1 VTTTP
6 APADA
11 FLLFGATGDL
21 ARKKLFPALYELTR
35 EGRADMPIVGIAR
48 SDWSD
53 DDLRARARESI
64 VEKLGDDVDAAALD
78 ALCGRLRYLSGDYT
92 DSATWGRVEELTG
105 GAKVPVSFLA
115 IPPSLFDDV
124 VEGMAG
130 VGMTDRG
137 RVVVEKPFGR
147 DLASA
152 RELNATLHKHLDESQ
167 IFRIDHFLGKEPV
180 QNLMVFRF
188 ANSLLEPVWNRDEK
202 VKVFRA
208 MKPLDPA
215 KVVRGQVEGY
225 LDETGVEPGSDTE
238 TFAAMEIEIDS
249 WRWAGVPFYIRAG
262 KSMAKTVT
270 EAVVEFKQPP
280 SMLFADVD
288 ECPEPSRLR
297 FRMKPDDNITLTMQ
311 AKVPGMEMVSRAVDM
326 TVDYEE
332 QLGGDGPDAYERLMA
347 DAIIGDERLFARQ
360 DGVEEAWR
368 IVEPMLSPLH
378 PVVPYPAGS
387 SVIVDVAAQSIDER
401 GIFTMAISG
410 GSTPR
415 RMLEVLAER
424 PGLDW
429 GRIHLFQVDERVAPD
444 GDPDRNATML
454 AEALLTDGFRSRH
467 RLAGV
472 WLMPVTQSD
481 VHAAADEYAA
491 TIDRLA
497 GSPVVFD
504 LVQLGLGSDGH
515 TASLIPDDPILG
527 VDDRDVAVTGAY
539 NGRQRL
545 SLTWPVLDVYSTASS
560 AAIACEISAGL
571 V

>member
-1 VTTTP
+1 MTTP

-48 SDWSD
+48 SDWTD
-53 DDLRARARESI
+53 EDLRARARESI
-64 VEKLGDDVDAAALD
+64 AEKLGDDVDSAALD
-78 ALCGRLRYLSGDYT
+78 ALCSRLRYLSGDYT
-92 DSATWGRVEELTG
+92 DAATWGRVEELTG

-124 VEGMAG
+124 VEGMAS

-188 ANSLLEPVWNRDEK
+188 ANSLLEPVWNRHHVESVTITMAEAFGIEGRGAFYDKVGAIRDVVQNHLLQMVALLAMEPPSSKDPGALRDEK

-215 KVVRGQVEGY
+215 NVVRGQVEGY
-225 LDETGVEPGSDTE
+225 LDETGVEPDSDTE
-238 TFAAMEIEIDS
+238 TFAAMEIQIDS

-378 PVVPYPAGS
+378 PVVSYPAGS
-387 SVIVDVAAQSIDER
+387 WGPAE
-401 GIFTMAISG
+401 
-410 GSTPR
+410 
-415 RMLEVLAER
+415 AER
-424 PGLDW
+424 FGGL
-429 GRIHLFQVDERVAPD
+429 P
-444 GDPDRNATML
+444 
-454 AEALLTDGFRSRH
+454 
-467 RLAGV
+467 
-472 WLMPVTQSD
+472 
-481 VHAAADEYAA
+481 
-491 TIDRLA
+491 
-497 GSPVVFD
+497 
-504 LVQLGLGSDGH
+504 
-515 TASLIPDDPILG
+515 
-527 VDDRDVAVTGAY
+527 
-539 NGRQRL
+539 
-545 SLTWPVLDVYSTASS
+545 S
-560 AAIACEISAGL
+560 A
-571 V
+571 